1 MGLKLS
7 TLWEYHEDIMVIYV
21 IYINN
26 INRHYNQ
33 MMLTLDDRINGDL
46 RGFKW
51 LSGWNF
57 PSMLPS
63 LAMGISPTTTMGRTV
78 Y

>member
-1 MGLKLS
+1 
-7 TLWEYHEDIMVIYV
+7 MVIHV

-46 RGFKW
+46 RGFEW
-51 LSGWNF
+51 LSGWNL

-63 LAMGISPTTTMGRTV
+63 LAMGMSPTTTMRRTV